1 MPDGAAARSRTDTS
15 PPSRL
20 RVAIAEDHYLVRE
33 GTRRVLE
40 DSGEVEVVAAVG
52 TAAEL
57 EDAVTRLSP
66 DVVVT
71 DIRMPPSHHTEGIE
85 AAHRIRAAHPHVGV
99 VVLSQY
105 ADAMYA
111 LELLRDGTTARAYL
125 LKERVGDPEQLVSA
139 VREVARGGSVV
150 DPDVVGALVG
160 GSARREHSP
169 LHRLTGR
176 ERDVLE
182 QMAQGRT
189 NAAVALALSLSE
201 SSIEKYATSI
211 FVKLGLRDE
220 PQTHRRVAAVLAF
233 LRDAGRAQPL

>member
-1 MPDGAAARSRTDTS
+1 MSD
-15 PPSRL
+15 RL

-33 GTRRVLE
+33 GTRRALE
-40 DSGEVEVVAAVG
+40 DGGEIEVVAAVG
-52 TAAEL
+52 TPAEL
-57 EDAVTRLSP
+57 EEAVEGLAP

-71 DIRMPPSHHTEGIE
+71 DIRMPPSHRTEGID
-85 AAHRIRAAHPHVGV
+85 AAHRIRARHPATGV

-105 ADAMYA
+105 AEAIYA
-111 LELLRDGTTARAYL
+111 LELLRDGTAGLAYL
-125 LKERVGDPEQLVSA
+125 LKERVGDPDQLVQA

-160 GSARREHSP
+160 RDREP
-169 LHRLTGR
+169 LSQLTGR

-189 NAAVALALSLSE
+189 NAAIAEHLHLSE

-211 FVKLGLRDE
+211 FSKLGLGDE

-233 LRDAGRAQPL
+233 LQEARRAQPL